1 MSESIRTI
9 TFQGSPFT
17 LTGTAVAVGDP
28 APEFEVLANDL
39 SPITADALKG
49 VVTVFVAVPS
59 LDTPVCDAE
68 TRRFNLEAASMGD
81 AVRLLCVSMD
91 LPFAQSRWCGITD
104 IDNLQT
110 ASDHRDA
117 AFGTAFGILIKELRL
132 LARAIFVVDT
142 EGIIRYV
149 QIVPELTNEPDYEAV
164 LQAVKELL

>member
-1 MSESIRTI
+1 MSETTRTV
-9 TFQGSPFT
+9 TFQGNPLT
-17 LTGTAVAVGDP
+17 LVGSAVTVGTP
-28 APEFEVLANDL
+28 APNFEVLANDL
-39 SPITADALKG
+39 SPVTSEALKG
-49 VVTVFVAVPS
+49 VVSVLVAVPS

-91 LPFAQSRWCGITD
+91 LPFAQARWCGITD

-110 ASDHRDA
+110 VSDHRDA
-117 AFGTAFGILIKELRL
+117 SFGTAFGILIKELRL
-132 LARAIFVVDT
+132 LARSIFVVDA
-142 EGIIRYV
+142 EGIIRYI